1 LGPDRI
7 EAVLLDMGGVLLP
20 ELQTYERA
28 VRDRAFLAALAEQG
42 VADPEAFVLERA
54 RRVREAYRA
63 LEKELT
69 QPDLD
74 VVLADCTPVVR
85 RLLVLAFRHESAPP
99 PYAHAARVV
108 AELARDYKL
117 GLVSNTAIPGDHHAR
132 VLRRAGMLRHFGCA
146 LWSANFGRRKPDP
159 AMIRHV
165 LARLRVPARRALFV
179 GDKLRT
185 DVAAARAAG
194 VRSVYIRKRGA
205 PCAGRALAP
214 DFTIGDLRALP
225 ILLRSLR

>member
-1 LGPDRI
+1 LRGDRV

-42 VADPEAFVLERA
+42 VAQPEPFVVERA

-63 LEKELT
+63 LERECA

-74 VVLADCTPVVR
+74 VVLADCTPGVR
-85 RLLVLAFRHESAPP
+85 HLLVSAFRRESAPP
-99 PYAHAARVV
+99 PYAHAGAVV
-108 AELARDYKL
+108 AALARRYRL

-146 LWSANFGRRKPDP
+146 VWSANFGRRKPDP
-159 AMIRHV
+159 AMIEHV
-165 LARLRVPARRALFV
+165 LARLCVPAARAIFV

-205 PCAGRALAP
+205 PCASPGLAP

-225 ILLRSLR
+225 LLLRTLG

>member
-1 LGPDRI
+1 LGSHRV

-28 VRDRAFLAALAEQG
+28 ARDRAFLDALAEQG
-42 VADPEAFVLERA
+42 VAQPEAFAIECA
-54 RRVREAYRA
+54 KRVREAYRA
-63 LEKELT
+63 LERERT

-74 VVLADCTPVVR
+74 VVLADCTPAVR
-85 RLLVLAFRHESAPP
+85 HLLVLAFQHQSAPP
-99 PYAHAARVV
+99 PYAYAAAVV
-108 AELARDYKL
+108 GELARSYRL

-146 LWSANFGRRKPDP
+146 VWSANFGRRKPDP
-159 AMIRHV
+159 AILSHV

-205 PCAGRALAP
+205 PCASRELRP

-225 ILLRSLR
+225 ALLRSLG

>member
-1 LGPDRI
+1 MRADRI

-28 VRDRAFLAALAEQG
+28 ARDRAFLAALAEQG
-42 VADPEAFVLERA
+42 VTEPEAFVIERA
-54 RRVREAYRA
+54 KRVREAYRA
-63 LEKELT
+63 LEREHT

-74 VVLADCTPVVR
+74 AVLADCTPAVR
-85 RLLVLAFRHESAPP
+85 RLLVAAFRHQSAPP
-99 PYAHAARVV
+99 PYVHARAVV
-108 AELARDYKL
+108 AELARRYRL

-132 VLRRAGMLRHFGCA
+132 VLRRAGILQHIGCA
-146 LWSANFGRRKPDP
+146 VWSANFGRRKPDP
-159 AMIRHV
+159 AMIHHV
-165 LARLRVPARRALFV
+165 LARLRVPPRRALFV

-205 PCAGRALAP
+205 PAATRALAP
-214 DFTIGDLRALP
+214 DHTIGDLRALP
-225 ILLRSLR
+225 LLLRSLG